1 MSVKRFFHFG
11 IHVAFLS
18 AWMFFIF
25 ATGGCASIHEE
36 ETDSQI
42 YDEIAKRI
50 APLGSRNW
58 IVIAEASFP
67 VYAGAGVE
75 TVTIN
80 APAEEVFRDVL
91 DILETEGR
99 LQPRI
104 WVSNELDNVTEDYAP
119 GISKYRRALGK
130 LLPGR
135 FHYRLSNYII
145 NRQVETAINT
155 YRVLVVKT
163 NTALPYSNVCIELDS
178 GYWNSDSEA
187 ELRNRIE
194 QMRQQ
199 DAQCNGIPSLTL
211 PAPTSA
217 PPQPSVTPPVGQ
229 PQTVPASTVPSPS
242 ATNR

>member
-1 MSVKRFFHFG
+1 MSVKRFFHIG
-11 IHVAFLS
+11 IHAGFLS

-25 ATGGCASIHEE
+25 AGGGCTSIPEG
-36 ETDSQI
+36 ETDSQL
-42 YDEIAKRI
+42 YDEIARRI

-67 VYAGAGVE
+67 VYVGAGVE
-75 TVTIN
+75 TISVN
-80 APAEEVFRDVL
+80 ASSEEVFRNVL

-104 WVSNELDNVTEDYAP
+104 WVCSELDNVAEDYAP

-155 YRVLVVKT
+155 YRVLVIKT
-163 NTALPYSNVCIELDS
+163 STALPYSNVCIELDS

-187 ELRNRIE
+187 ELRHRIE
-194 QMRQQ
+194 QMRQE
-199 DAQCNGIPSLTL
+199 DARSNGIPTL
-211 PAPTSA
+211 PVPAPT
-217 PPQPSVTPPVGQ
+217 QTPSQNATTPVGI
-229 PQTVPASTVPSPS
+229 PQQMPQATLPSPS
-242 ATNR
+242 SDPR

>member
-1 MSVKRFFHFG
+1 MSAKHFFHID
-11 IHVAFLS
+11 IHAVFLS

-25 ATGGCASIHEE
+25 AAWGCTSVPKG
-36 ETDSQI
+36 ETNSQA
-42 YDEIAKRI
+42 YDELSLRI
-50 APLGSRNW
+50 APLGARNW

-67 VYAGAGVE
+67 VYAGVGVE
-75 TVTIN
+75 TIN
-80 APAEEVFRDVL
+80 IDAPADEVFRNVL

-104 WVSNELDNVTEDYAP
+104 WVCNELDNVAEDYAP

-155 YRVLVVKT
+155 YRVLVIKT
-163 NTALPYSNVCIELDS
+163 NTALPYSNICIELDS

-194 QMRQQ
+194 QMKQE
-199 DAQCNGIPSLTL
+199 DAQRNGIPPLL
-211 PAPTSA
+211 IPTPTQTIQQNVATPSA
-217 PPQPSVTPPVGQ
+217 PPQQTPS
-229 PQTVPASTVPSPS
+229 APSPS
-242 ATNR
+242 SSDHR